1 MSKRVRV
8 NVRTAVNTSAVR
20 RTERNGRDVI
30 IVPSATLPDDVVM
43 NNIMYPADEIAK
55 SYMTLNRKPAPAGH
69 PSINGAFVSA
79 SDPEGINLGWI
90 GAWNEN
96 VRQEKMGDGR
106 NRVLI
111 DKVID
116 VERAN
121 ETAKGRETLAAIEN
135 GDPIHTSTG
144 LLCNLDA
151 ANGDVDYSHVAR
163 NMEFDHDA
171 ILLDEQGA
179 ATPEQGVGM
188 LVNSAGEQE
197 KIEVIN
203 SIYEDAERE
212 LDWAAESA
220 VRAAEKLVKAPMME
234 RIKSAMMEV
243 FTDFYGRETSAN
255 KGDAEMADDKQLNE
269 LSAKVNALEEG
280 QTKINEALGT
290 ISDSIGTLVKNQNEA
305 AENAKAA
312 AEAKKADFVNKVV
325 EAKIDG
331 MTEDVAKAMDE
342 VALNAVLKMHEATN
356 TKKAAP
362 LAGGMFGIGNDDG
375 SDVFNPLAGGAKQ

>member
-20 RTERNGRDVI
+20 REKRNGRDVI

-43 NNIMYPADEIAK
+43 NDIMYPADEIAK

-135 GDPIHTSTG
+135 GDPTHTSTG

-151 ANGDVDYSHVAR
+151 ANSDVEYSHVAR

-188 LVNSAGEQE
+188 LVNSAGEEE

-220 VRAAEKLVKAPMME
+220 VRAAEKLVKAPMVE
-234 RIKSAMMEV
+234 RIKSAMLEV

-290 ISDSIGTLVKNQNEA
+290 ISDSMATLVNNQKEA
-305 AENAKAA
+305 AENAKAV
-312 AEAKKADFVNKVV
+312 AEAAKADLVNKVV
-325 EAKIDG
+325 EAKIEG
-331 MTEDVAKAMDE
+331 MTEDVAKGMDE
-342 VALNAVLKMHEATN
+342 VALNALLKMHAATN

-362 LAGGMFGIGNDDG
+362 LASGMFAIGNDDG
-375 SDVFNPLAGGAKQ
+375 ADVFNPLAGGAKQ